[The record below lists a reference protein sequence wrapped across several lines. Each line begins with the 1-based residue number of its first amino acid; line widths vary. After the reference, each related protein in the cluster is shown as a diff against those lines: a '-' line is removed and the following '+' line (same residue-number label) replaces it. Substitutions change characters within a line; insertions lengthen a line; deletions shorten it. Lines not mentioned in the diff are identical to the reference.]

1 MLPFEHI
8 ITIDKSSN
16 IALYRQISISIINAI
31 SDGVLKPGA
40 HLPSSRELAKN
51 LAVHRKTVIAAYEEL
66 QSQDWIIVE
75 PRKYVA
81 VSNFIPIL
89 KAQKWNRPFVRTGY
103 GKDLPI
109 SYKKSQPEVSVE
121 ITERFDKVLIDDG
134 YPDIRLSPID
144 DLLKTYRTFTNRKT
158 ISKIANIG
166 TGQGVLKLR
175 EQLAN
180 HLIESR
186 GLTMGVEHVLITHGA
201 QMSIYLAAQLLM
213 DNSSHV
219 LVGEPNYPLANQVF
233 KDTGASVISVSVDDD
248 GIDTDAVEAWCKLK
262 KISLIYVIP
271 HHHYPTTV
279 TLSVERRMKLLALA
293 EQYGFVII
301 EDDYDYDYHYTSS
314 PYLPL
319 ASSNHQGHVI
329 YIGSFSKILDPS
341 IRIGF
346 MVAPEKFIAQCT
358 AYRKIIDVG
367 GDGYMQHALAE
378 LIKEGEL
385 NRYLKKARR
394 CYKIRRDYLDQLLRD
409 RLGNYIYFS
418 LPAGGMAIWVR
429 LKPPFLVNDL
439 LLNCSL
445 EIVRIDETQNAFRFG
460 FASLSENELDQAV
473 SELVKAFKKM
483 A

>member
-8 ITIDKSSN
+8 ITIDKLSN
-16 IALYRQISISIINAI
+16 IAIYRQISISIINAI

-66 QSQDWIIVE
+66 QSQDWITVE

-81 VSNFIPIL
+81 VSNCIPIL
-89 KAQKWNRPFVRTGY
+89 KAQKWNRLLERVGY
-103 GKDLPI
+103 GKELPVW
-109 SYKKSQPEVSVE
+109 YKILQQEIPVE
-121 ITERFDKVLIDDG
+121 IVERFDKLLIDDG

-158 ISKIANIG
+158 VSKIANIG

-175 EQLAN
+175 EQLVS
-180 HLIESR
+180 HLTESR
-186 GLTMGVEHVLITHGA
+186 GLTMGGEHVLITHGA
-201 QMSIYLAAQLLM
+201 QMSIYLAAQLLL
-213 DNSSHV
+213 DSNSHV
-219 LVGEPNYPLANQVF
+219 IVGEPNYPLANQVF
-233 KDTGASVISVSVDDD
+233 RDTGASVISVSVDED
-248 GIDTDAVEAWCKLK
+248 GIDTNAVEAWCKLK
-262 KISLIYVIP
+262 KISMIYVIP

-279 TLSVERRMKLLALA
+279 TLSVERRLKLLTLA
-293 EQYGFVII
+293 KQYGFVII

-346 MVAPEKFIAQCT
+346 MVAPQRFIEQCT
-358 AYRKIIDVG
+358 AYRRIIDVG

-378 LIKEGEL
+378 LIKYGEL

-394 CYKIRRDYLDQLLRD
+394 CYKLRRDYLDQLLRD
-409 RLGNYIYFS
+409 QLSDYVYFT
-418 LPAGGMAIWVR
+418 LPAGGMAIWLR
-429 LKPPFLVNDL
+429 LKPAFLVKDL

-445 EIVRIDETQNAFRFG
+445 EIVRVDETQNAFRFG
-460 FASLSENELDQAV
+460 FASLSENELGQAV
-473 SELVKAFKKM
+473 NELVKAFKKM
-483 A
+483 E